1 LSSDGAGTNSRDIRV
16 GLDRKAPTVNDRP
29 VHLIVSDDLARS
41 RASVFFR
48 LLLAIPHLIWLG
60 LWGIA
65 ASLAVIVNWFAT
77 LIYGRSPD
85 GLHDFLASYIRYAI
99 HVGAYLLLA
108 AEPFPDFLGKPGYP
122 VDVTIAPS
130 QPQNR
135 WKVLFRVVLAI
146 PAVLIGGTLLSGR
159 ASNFGF
165 SYSYGLAGVAAFLG
179 WFAALAQARLPRGLR
194 DAIAYAL
201 SYSAQLDAYLFV
213 LTDVYPD
220 SNPLTALAD
229 VPARQDPIEL
239 EVRDELARSRLTVFF
254 RALLVIPHL
263 IWLALW
269 TLLAYLA
276 AIVNWFAT
284 LIGGASPSA
293 LHRFLAAYLRYQT
306 HVYAYLLLIANPY
319 PGFTG
324 QVGSYPVDPRIADPR
339 SQNRWKVLFRALLA
353 LPAILLNSAYGG
365 LLWLVALL
373 GWFACLATGRM
384 PLGLRNAGAL
394 ALRYAA
400 QANGYLLL
408 LTDAY
413 PYGGPVAPAPG
424 APAPVAVAQPLSE
437 PSL

>member
-1 LSSDGAGTNSRDIRV
+1 V
-16 GLDRKAPTVNDRP
+16 HDRP
-29 VHLIVSDDLARS
+29 VHLIVSDDLRRS

-85 GLHDFLASYIRYAI
+85 GLHDFLAAYIRYAI

-130 QPQNR
+130 RPQNR
-135 WKVLFRVVLAI
+135 WKVLFRIVLAI
-146 PAVLIGGTLLSGR
+146 PAVLIGGTLVSGR

-165 SYSYGLAGVAAFLG
+165 SYSYGLAGVAAFLA

-220 SNPLTALAD
+220 SNPRTALAD
-229 VPARQDPIEL
+229 LPVRGRHPIEL
-239 EVRDELARSRLTVFF
+239 EVHAGLERSRLTVFF
-254 RALLVIPHL
+254 RLLLAIPHL
-263 IWLALW
+263 IWLLLW
-269 TLLAYLA
+269 GIVAYVA
-276 AIVNWFAT
+276 AIVNWVAT
-284 LIGGASPSA
+284 LVSGESPDA
-293 LHRFLAAYLRYQT
+293 LHRFLTAYLRYQT
-306 HVYAYLLLIANPY
+306 HVYAYLSLIADPY
-319 PGFTG
+319 PEFTG
-324 QVGSYPVDPRIADPR
+324 RPGSYPVDPRIEGRRP
-339 SQNRWKVLFRALLA
+339 QNRWKVLFRIVLAIPALL
-353 LPAILLNSAYGG
+353 LQSAYGS
-365 LLWLVALL
+365 LLAVVALL
-373 GWFACLATGRM
+373 GWFACLATGAM

-394 ALRYAA
+394 SLRYST
-400 QANGYLLL
+400 QTNGYLLL
-408 LTDAY
+408 LTEAY
-413 PYGGPVAPAPG
+413 PYSGPLAPAPD
-424 APAPVAVAQPLSE
+424 APAASVVEQPLPE
-437 PSL
+437 PTL